1 MAKQFDMQDF
11 LLNIQIKVNE
21 NIYLKDPESS
31 DLGKK
36 IVSGSISLIHEIGI
50 DSFTFKKLATKIKST
65 EASVY
70 RYFENKHKLLLYLC
84 SWYWGWLTYRVMF
97 RTTNIEDPCA
107 RLKNAIKTV
116 VEQVEE
122 DNSFSHINEVLLN
135 KIVITEGSKAYL
147 NSRVDE
153 ENELG
158 IFTQYKELVE
168 RISAIILE
176 IKPNFLYSH
185 MLVSTIIEGSHFQRY
200 FAEHLPRLTDVI
212 EGEDSIENFYIDLAL
227 KAIK

>member
-11 LLNIQIKVNE
+11 LSNIQIKINE

-31 DLGKK
+31 ELGRK
-36 IVSGSISLIHEIGI
+36 IVSGSIALIHEIGF
-50 DSFTFKKLATKIKST
+50 DRFTFKKLALKIKST

-84 SWYWGWLTYRVMF
+84 SWYWGWLTYRVIF
-97 RTTNIEDPCA
+97 RTTNIEDPCK

-116 VEQVEE
+116 VEQVQE

-135 KIVITEGSKAYL
+135 KIVITEGSKTYL
-147 NSRVDE
+147 NSKVDE

-158 IFTQYKELVE
+158 IFIQYKELVA
-168 RISAIILE
+168 RISNIIRE
-176 IKPNFLYSH
+176 INPNFLYSH

-200 FAEHLPRLTDVI
+200 FAEHLPRLTDII
-212 EGEDSIENFYIDLAL
+212 EGEDSIENFYIDLAI

>member
-1 MAKQFDMQDF
+1 MAKRFNMQDF
-11 LLNIQIKVNE
+11 LSNIQIKVNE

-36 IVSGSISLIHEIGI
+36 IVSGSISLIHQLGF
-50 DSFTFKKLATKIKST
+50 DRFTFKKLALEINST

-84 SWYWGWLTYRVMF
+84 SWYWGWLTYRVVF

-135 KIVITEGSKAYL
+135 KIVITEGSKSYI

-153 ENELG
+153 ENKLG

-168 RISAIILE
+168 RISMIILE
-176 IKPNFLYSH
+176 ISPNFQYSH

-200 FAEHLPRLTDVI
+200 FAEHLPRLTDVV
-212 EGEDSIENFYIDLAL
+212 EGEDSIENFYIDLAI
-227 KAIK
+227 KATK